1 MHKINILREIFRIHN
16 NSLYVSN
23 GFFLSSDEEVVNR
36 LDHSVHSE
44 MFLNLNQV
52 VSLEGYGGIFVLKT
66 TNGTY
71 VISEEEAEILLNK
84 MEERNN

>member
-71 VISEEEAEILLNK
+71 VISEEEAEKLLNK